1 MNFGRLPHVDSPVVC
16 SHQSRSAP
24 RRAGFTLIE
33 LLVVI
38 AIIAILAG
46 MLLPA
51 LSSAKEAGRRISCLN
66 NLRQLGIS
74 LMLYTD
80 ENDGLL
86 PPRSHPNR
94 WPNRLQDG
102 YRDLRLLLC
111 PSDGPAPASGFAD
124 PVAYPA
130 DAAHR
135 SYIYNAWNDFYMVH
149 YNNPAWRKLA
159 ATNEFSISEGDIVEP
174 ADTVVFGEK
183 ETTCTH
189 WYLDYEQNEDINGI
203 LEQSRHATNSRKLAS
218 GGSNYT
224 FADGSARLEKWGHT
238 LSPVNLWLVLP
249 EWRNTAVP
257 TVP

>member
-1 MNFGRLPHVDSPVVC
+1 MRMTAFCRLV
-16 SHQSRSAP
+16 
-24 RRAGFTLIE
+24 
-33 LLVVI
+33 
-38 AIIAILAG
+38 
-46 MLLPA
+46 
-51 LSSAKEAGRRISCLN
+51 
-66 NLRQLGIS
+66 
-74 LMLYTD
+74 
-80 ENDGLL
+80 
-86 PPRSHPNR
+86 SHPNR

-111 PSDGPAPASGFAD
+111 PSDGPDPSSGWAD
-124 PVAYPA
+124 PLVYPA

-159 ATNEFSISEGDIVEP
+159 ATNNFSISEGEIVEP

-183 ETTCTH
+183 ETSCTH

-203 LEQSRHATNSRKLAS
+203 LEQSRHSTKVKKTAS

-224 FADGSARLEKWGHT
+224 FADGSARLERWGRT
-238 LSPVNLWLVLP
+238 LGPINLWLVLP
-249 EWRNTAVP
+249 EWRNTGSP